1 MKLLLDTHAFIW
13 WMIQTS
19 RLSATALAAMQ
30 NPQNEL
36 LLSVISLWEMQLKIQ
51 LGRLHFKL
59 PLPELIEEQQQLN
72 GIKLLLLKPE
82 HIYAL
87 SQLPFHHQ
95 DPFDRLLIAQA
106 ITEQTPIIST
116 DAKFPAYPVQI
127 IW

>member
-13 WMIQTS
+13 WIIQTT
-19 RLSATALAAMQ
+19 RLSSTALAAMQ

-36 LLSVISLWEMQLKIQ
+36 FLSVVSIWEMQLKIQ
-51 LGRLHFKL
+51 LGKLHFNL
-59 PLPELIEEQQQLN
+59 ALPELIEEQQLLN
-72 GIKLLLLKPE
+72 GIKLLTIKPE

-87 SQLPFHHQ
+87 SQLPFHHK

-106 ITEQTPIIST
+106 ITENLPLVSDDT
-116 DAKFPAYPVQI
+116 KFPAYPVQI